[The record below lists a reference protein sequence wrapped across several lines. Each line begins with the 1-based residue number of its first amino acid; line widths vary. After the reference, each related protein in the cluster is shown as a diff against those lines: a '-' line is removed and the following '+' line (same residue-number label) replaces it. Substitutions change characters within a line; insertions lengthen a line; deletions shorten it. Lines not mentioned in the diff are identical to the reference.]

1 MGQPTILCISSYFKG
16 GRLIEACKRLG
27 CRTLLLTREDLRD
40 EPWPMAAI
48 DERFLMPSLF
58 QQSEVVHGVSYLA
71 RSRQI
76 DQIIALDDFDVE
88 MAAHLRE
95 HMRLPG
101 LGDSQ
106 ARFFRD
112 KLAMRSQAQVHG
124 IPVPEFVQVLNYD
137 RLRDFMARVPPPW
150 VLKPRG
156 EASAMGIK
164 KLHHADELWP
174 LLEQFG
180 DRQSFFLLE
189 RFLPG
194 DVYHVD
200 SIIDG
205 GQVLFAA
212 SSKYGTPPLSVY
224 QGGGVFLTRKLPY
237 GGEEDQALTAINRD
251 LVKAMGL
258 RYGVT
263 HAEFIRSHADGK
275 FYFLE
280 VAARVGG
287 AGIDLLVEHATGLN
301 PWVEWARLEVAHV
314 RGEPYTLPPV
324 RQEYTGLI
332 VSLAHQEHPDTSAY
346 NDPEIVWRLDKKNH
360 VGLLVASPDYGRA
373 QSLLHNYVQRI
384 AHDFTTS
391 APPLEHPPERQT

>member
-1 MGQPTILCISSYFKG
+1 
-16 GRLIEACKRLG
+16 
-27 CRTLLLTREDLRD
+27 
-40 EPWPMAAI
+40 
-48 DERFLMPSLF
+48 
-58 QQSEVVHGVSYLA
+58 
-71 RSRQI
+71 
-76 DQIIALDDFDVE
+76 
-88 MAAHLRE
+88 
-95 HMRLPG
+95 
-101 LGDSQ
+101 
-106 ARFFRD
+106 
-112 KLAMRSQAQVHG
+112 
-124 IPVPEFVQVLNYD
+124 
-137 RLRDFMARVPPPW
+137 
-150 VLKPRG
+150 
-156 EASAMGIK
+156 
-164 KLHHADELWP
+164 
-174 LLEQFG
+174 
-180 DRQSFFLLE
+180 
-189 RFLPG
+189 
-194 DVYHVD
+194 
-200 SIIDG
+200 
-205 GQVLFAA
+205 
-212 SSKYGTPPLSVY
+212 
-224 QGGGVFLTRKLPY
+224 
-237 GGEEDQALTAINRD
+237 
-251 LVKAMGL
+251 MGL

>member
-16 GRLIEACKRLG
+16 GRLIEECKRLG
-27 CRTLLLTREDLRD
+27 CRTLLLTREDLRN
-40 EPWPMAAI
+40 EPWPMVAI

-58 QQSEVVHGVSYLA
+58 HQTEVVHGVSYLA

-88 MAAHLRE
+88 MAAYLRE

-101 LGDSQ
+101 LGDTQ
-106 ARFFRD
+106 ARYFRD
-112 KLAMRSQAQVHG
+112 KLAMRSQAQQHG

-212 SSKYGTPPLSVY
+212 TSKYGAPPLSVY
-224 QGGGVFLTRKLPY
+224 QGGGVFLTSKLPY
-237 GGEEDQALTAINRD
+237 GGEEDQALTAINRN
-251 LVKAMGL
+251 LMKAMGL
-258 RYGVT
+258 TYGVT
-263 HAEFIRSHADGK
+263 HAEFIRSHADGR

-314 RGEPYTLPPV
+314 REQAYTLPPT
-324 RQEYTGLI
+324 RQDYTGLI
-332 VSLAHQEHPDTSAY
+332 VSLAHQEYPDTSAY

-360 VGLLVASPDYGRA
+360 VGLLLASPDYQRV
-373 QSLLHNYVQRI
+373 QSLLHSYVQRI

-391 APPLEHPPERQT
+391 VPPLEHPPER